1 MSIESRPRRA
11 PAADGLL
18 IVGLVGRAGSG
29 KSTVARALE
38 ADGAVVIAAD
48 LLGHQVTNQD
58 PEVRRALQAEYGAD
72 VYHADG
78 ALDRRRVAAR
88 IFSDPVARAWLDRL
102 VHPRI
107 LARIRTRLDELRAAR
122 FRGVVV
128 IDAALMLEWGLE
140 RECDAILTVTAPE
153 AEQIRRLARARQWT
167 EAEARARLAAQR
179 DNPAFAAAADLVLD
193 NRDTIEALERAAR
206 VAVETLRARA
216 RPPEENQTRC

>member
-11 PAADGLL
+11 ATTDGLF

-48 LLGHQVTNQD
+48 QLGHQVTDQD
-58 PEVRRALQAEYGAD
+58 PEVRRALEADYGAE
-72 VYHADG
+72 VYRADG

-88 IFSDPVARAWLDRL
+88 IFADPAARARLDRL

-107 LARIRTRLDELRAAR
+107 LARIRSRLEELRAAR

-140 RECDAILTVTAPE
+140 RECDAILAVVAPE
-153 AEQIRRLARARQWT
+153 REQIERLARARQWS
-167 EAEARARLAAQR
+167 EDEARARLAAQR
-179 DNPAFAAAADLVLD
+179 DNAGFAGAADRVID
-193 NRDTIEALERAAR
+193 NRDTIDVLERTAR
-206 VAVETLRARA
+206 QAVEDLKARR
-216 RPPEENQTRC
+216 RPPEERPTRC